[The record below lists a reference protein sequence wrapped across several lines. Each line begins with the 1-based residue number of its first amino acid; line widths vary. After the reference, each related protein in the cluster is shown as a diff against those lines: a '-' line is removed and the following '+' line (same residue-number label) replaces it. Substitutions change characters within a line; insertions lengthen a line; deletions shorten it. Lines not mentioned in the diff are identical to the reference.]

1 MSHQPDEARS
11 AANLHGSAESEI
23 AAGAV
28 SANDSSA
35 AYVARLGRSLQQIA
49 DDEYVPGPT
58 TNQWLVER
66 GQPEGETQAVWHSH
80 LDPAVPW
87 TTDAWRA
94 SMFPTREAA
103 EECIAEHGLEARAVE
118 HGFMSRLAPREIAR
132 EALNRG

>member
-1 MSHQPDEARS
+1 MSERS
-11 AANLHGSAESEI
+11 AANVHPPEP
-23 AAGAV
+23 
-28 SANDSSA
+28 DSGWERAA
-35 AYVARLGRSLQQIA
+35 AYVARLEAALQQIA

-66 GQPEGETQAVWHSH
+66 GQPEGEPQAIWHSH
-80 LDPAVPW
+80 NDPAVPW

-103 EECIAEHGLEARAVE
+103 EEWIAEHKLEARAIE
-118 HGFMSRLAPREIAR
+118 HGFMSRLEPREIAR

>member
-1 MSHQPDEARS
+1 MGEVKEP
-11 AANLHGSAESEI
+11 
-23 AAGAV
+23 
-28 SANDSSA
+28 SA
-35 AYVARLGRSLQQIA
+35 AYVARLEAALQQIA

-66 GQPEGETQAVWHSH
+66 GQPEGEPQAIWHSH
-80 LDPAVPW
+80 IDPSETW

-103 EECIAEHGLEARAVE
+103 EEWIAEHKLEARAVE
-118 HGFMSRLAPREIAR
+118 HGFMSRLEPREIAR